1 MEGSD
6 FSGLLE
12 RLFRKNGLESFLQP
26 ATIEKF
32 AAFTELLLS
41 ANKEQNLTAI
51 RDLPGIVGK
60 HYADCLLCA
69 DLFPQGASVLDV
81 GCGGGFPTI
90 PLGIARPD
98 LHLTAI
104 DSTGKKVAF
113 VARAAKELG
122 LEQIQTVCG
131 RIEDAEFCRFR
142 EQFDVVT
149 ARAVANLRVLS
160 ELTLPF
166 VKRGGRM
173 IGMKGAQ
180 GEEELRDAREVISKL
195 GGEVERVEKRDLIC
209 VGEGETEEKETR
221 TLILIRKI
229 AKTPE
234 KYPRAYAAIKKGFV

>member
-26 ATIEKF
+26 AMTEKF

-113 VARAAKELG
+113 VARTAKELE
-122 LEQIQTVCG
+122 LEQILWG
-131 RIEDAEFCRFR
+131 
-142 EQFDVVT
+142 QFD
-149 ARAVANLRVLS
+149 
-160 ELTLPF
+160 E
-166 VKRGGRM
+166 
-173 IGMKGAQ
+173 
-180 GEEELRDAREVISKL
+180 
-195 GGEVERVEKRDLIC
+195 
-209 VGEGETEEKETR
+209 
-221 TLILIRKI
+221 
-229 AKTPE
+229 
-234 KYPRAYAAIKKGFV
+234 